1 MKFLK
6 TIKISAFALVA
17 AFAFNLTATTFAI
30 SSTASSK
37 VKDFALKPA
46 NGNVLRHSDISIAVR
61 KTYRGARPRI
71 SRRLSS
77 MRSDCY
83 DVKFLYK
90 NELKRVSFNCSKT
103 DTLLTAST
111 K

>member
-6 TIKISAFALVA
+6 IMKVSVLAVVA
-17 AFAFNLTATTFAI
+17 ALALNLTATTFAI
-30 SSTASSK
+30 SSTASNK

-46 NGNVLRHSDISIAVR
+46 NGKILRYSDISIAVR
-61 KTYRGARPRI
+61 KTYKGARPRI
-71 SRRLSS
+71 TKRRSS
-77 MRSDCY
+77 MKSDCY

-90 NELKRVSFNCSKT
+90 NELKRVSFNCSGSRRY
-103 DTLLTAST
+103 LTMLT

>member
-6 TIKISAFALVA
+6 IVKVSSLALIGAFAL
-17 AFAFNLTATTFAI
+17 NLTATTFAI

-37 VKDFALKPA
+37 VKDFALKPTS
-46 NGNVLRHSDISIAVR
+46 GKVLRHSDISLAVR
-61 KTYRGARPRI
+61 KTYKGVRPRI
-71 SRRLSS
+71 TKRRSS
-77 MRSDCY
+77 MKSNCY

-90 NELKRVSFNCSKT
+90 NQLKRVSFNCSGSGT
-103 DTLLTAST
+103 YLTMLT